1 MKIVI
6 SSSRF
11 APEADT
17 IKGFLIDIL
26 EDKDIRVTDDPS
38 EERNHRQDVAYI
50 YFCADHQANQQV
62 SMQDSEIDPEI
73 KDADW
78 VIVLAPLNHV
88 GKYTMMEVMFAIE
101 SFYTNPDGNP
111 VLTLFNCKDYYSD
124 RFPENRKEDKGFRNG
139 TDHPVFDEVNEISI
153 PCLKQM
159 IEEKIASFRQDGRE
173 QKEVYLGEYK
183 YDSDGIG
190 LKIAVRE
197 AFKKN
202 YKDVQFRFQQL
213 IGLAQPGSKVLAE
226 QLYFDKQRADYIS
239 NEYLPR
245 ESVDGNL
252 EQALANQRK
261 FIIVTGLPGSGKT
274 RAVLKLLKQNDGHQE
289 NQYAFGALS
298 DKNVVVVDQKNV
310 SEVNSRL
317 LREKDHVDYLK
328 RVKNQDVQPEDIYL
342 ICDQIKD
349 VFSMFQN
356 LDDLSRFFSI
366 IEDCNHIKFIATS
379 LPDAYYDFLQR
390 WGDRLCP
397 LPKKNDFV
405 EDQIIE
411 IPLISEDRNKD
422 DIKNWIYF
430 SLGVDS
436 RVESIGDCIKGLKN
450 YKEKIVERLYEKY
463 ETDKTDKLPYLN
475 VLMSSIQT
483 VETFRREPHLF
494 LPLLIFQKEII
505 DMHELTRSDAIDIT
519 VNTINYLIKNNV
531 IWAARFDGKGMAVG
545 IDQINNNDFRLSPA
559 RFEDHEDDF
568 ICEEEIFLDTKMST
582 KYVYG
587 VNEIVWEYLKK
598 VDANKH
604 EHKLLFD
611 YNKVDEIVESA
622 QLYYNAVKRA
632 STLRRILS
640 RVPYKDNRSEALSRL
655 WSYVYKKIDN
665 LNDEKESIDEL
676 NQVFGMLI
684 GLSSGMD
691 DIEKV
696 LELIEGKGI
705 TPNYSIIGQL
715 YIFGKDKPED
725 IKECI
730 EKKVQDIR
738 KRYHMDL
745 NTLFSF
751 SREVSFH
758 KLSFNEI
765 IDRIKESQ
773 FVNRA
778 GIAMSIQEFAAT
790 RKKDR
795 FVSMNLDRTFSM
807 LARKDFASNMDR
819 WTRLLELYEM
829 CKLNMTRLAIYAFI
843 QMAAKESNDIV
854 TMMNYVLSL
863 LPKKK
868 VDSVKD
874 VLPEGVDEEQIG
886 MHSSIVHEDDL
897 EYVFFSAI
905 ECSENF
911 KQAKAFFDIYLMLL
925 QRLMLSQKEN
935 PRMVSIVLHNV
946 GKYEFQQALLFLQE
960 TERRYKDE
968 KKPFSS
974 IMYNNLLK
982 KAPNVGEA
990 LAVLPSISEIQDYTI
1005 SNVLGTLKN
1014 RKLRNQKSDENEDMV
1029 EQKTDPKL
1037 FFYAYDVVMRSSVKR
1052 HRKSPSPFVLG
1063 LLYSFASTL
1072 KQEAFIRDKYLL
1084 VEDVE
1089 KKKLIDYSTTITSI
1103 RIKKPYR
1110 DIGTPEDKTDT
1121 SWGLFNKCRR
1131 FYRNREWYIN
1141 SDLYS
1146 NMMRKIY
1153 FAFQDDQERFS
1164 EQMRSLSH
1172 IIDEDESLIIKDEF
1186 FLANRYALDPVWN
1199 KKIFDRDH
1207 VSNEFIQD
1215 MKRSDIH
1222 KVRTLNKV
1230 LISLVKAGDVPFSKV
1245 WIFYQLIK
1253 GFYVKYPKRS
1263 KLKPDIFTFTNL
1275 LRAVKSKEDYDLV
1288 MKELNE
1294 IYKKKQDEQKHN
1306 KKHNKKYEIF
1316 NAEIFNDSL
1325 KQAQMRVGC
1334 FVEDKKQ
1341 DNDTDDSIDG
1351 ILREMQISFSK
1362 YDIIT
1367 PTTLNS
1373 DLKKLTEKKEFK
1385 NEDYNRLKKEVLE
1398 PNKKKIDYDIQSY
1411 VSMIKLSPTFME
1423 AKFWIVCLLADLN
1436 YEEYCNNLTQC
1447 RELASSA
1454 IMARYSIDN
1463 SVAFFDYWKNIMDD
1477 IGYEPGNPDSFTKYS
1492 DKPKKSQFK
1501 NDYDYYWS
1509 TRWEHLCREMHDYCF
1524 HGRRDKDRLESIK
1537 EQIQVFDD
1545 HNVEMGVF
1553 TFKEKVVDIRAIIKE
1568 KLK

>member
-11 APEADT
+11 AKEAEK
-17 IKGFLIDIL
+17 IKESLCKVL
-26 EDKDIRVTDDPS
+26 ASQDIRVTDDPS
-38 EERNHRQDVAYI
+38 VERWNRQKVAYI

-62 SMQDSEIDPEI
+62 SMQDVEIDPEI

-78 VIVLAPLNHV
+78 VIVAAPLNHV
-88 GKYTMMEVMFAIE
+88 GKYTMMEVMFAID
-101 SFYTNPDGNP
+101 SFYTNPNGNP
-111 VLTLFNCKDYYSD
+111 VLTIFNCTDYYSD
-124 RFPENRKEDKGFRNG
+124 RFPENRTEDKGFRNG
-139 TDHPVFDEVNEISI
+139 SDHPDFDEVNEISI
-153 PCLKQM
+153 PRLKQL
-159 IEEKIASFRQDGRE
+159 IEERIASFCQEGKE
-173 QKEVYLGEYK
+173 PKEVYLSEYK
-183 YDSDGIG
+183 YDSERNG
-190 LKIAVRE
+190 LFVAVFN
-197 AFKKN
+197 AFIN
-202 YKDVQFRFQQL
+202 NFKDNRYRFQQL
-213 IGLAQPGSKVLAE
+213 IGLAQPGSKVQAG
-226 QLYFDKQRADYIS
+226 QLYFDSLRANYIS

-274 RAVLKLLKQNDGHQE
+274 RAVLKLLEKNDGHQE

-310 SEVNSRL
+310 SDVKKRL
-317 LREKDHVDYLK
+317 LREKNHVEYLK
-328 RVKNQDVQPEDIYL
+328 RVKKQDVVPEDIYL

-349 VFSMFQN
+349 VFSMFEK

-366 IEDCNHIKFIATS
+366 IEESNHIKFIATS

-390 WGDRLCP
+390 WGDRPCP

-411 IPLISEDRNKD
+411 IPLISEDKNKD

-436 RVESIGDCIKGLKN
+436 RVESIGDCIKGLKD
-450 YKEKIVERLYEKY
+450 YKEKIVKGLYEKY
-463 ETDKTDKLPYLN
+463 ESDKTDKLPYLN

-483 VETFRREPHLF
+483 VETFRRDPHLF

-505 DMHELTRSDAIDIT
+505 DMHELSKIEAIDIT

-531 IWAARFDGKGMAVG
+531 IWAARFDAKGMAVG
-545 IDQINNNDFRLSPA
+545 VDQINNNDFRLSPA
-559 RFEDHEDDF
+559 KFEDHEDDF
-568 ICEEEIFLDTKMST
+568 ICDEEVFLDTKMST
-582 KYVYG
+582 KHVYG

-622 QLYYNAVKRA
+622 QLYYYAVKRA

-676 NQVFGMLI
+676 NQVVGMLI
-684 GLSSGMD
+684 GQSSGMD

-696 LELIEGKGI
+696 LELIECRGI

-725 IKECI
+725 IKKCI
-730 EKKVQDIR
+730 EEKVQNIR
-738 KRYHMDL
+738 ERYHMDS

-758 KLSFNEI
+758 KLSFNKI

-778 GIAMSIQEFAAT
+778 GRVMSIQEYAAT
-790 RKKDR
+790 RKTDR
-795 FVSMNLDRTFSM
+795 FVSMDLDRTFSL
-807 LARKDFASNMDR
+807 LARKDFASNLDR
-819 WTRLLELYEM
+819 WTILLELYEM

-854 TMMNYVLSL
+854 TMINYVLSL
-863 LPKKK
+863 LPKEK

-874 VLPEGVDEEQIG
+874 ILPEGVDQEQIG
-886 MHSSIVHEDDL
+886 KHSTIVHEDDL

-946 GKYEFQQALLFLQE
+946 GKYEFQQALLFLQK
-960 TERRYKDE
+960 TEQRYKDE

-1014 RKLRNQKSDENEDMV
+1014 RKLRNQKDDDNQDLDV
-1029 EQKTDPKL
+1029 PKTDPKL
-1037 FFYAYDVVMRSSVKR
+1037 FFYAYDVVMRSSFEK
-1052 HRKSPSPFVLG
+1052 HRTSPSPFVLG
-1063 LLYSFASTL
+1063 LLYNFASTL
-1072 KQEAFIRDKYLL
+1072 KQETFIRDKYLL
-1084 VEDVE
+1084 VENKE
-1089 KKKLIDYSTTITSI
+1089 KEKLIDDSTTVTSL

-1110 DIGTPEDKTDT
+1110 DIGTPEDRTDT
-1121 SWGLFNKCRR
+1121 SWGIFNECRS
-1131 FYRNREWYIN
+1131 FYRGREWYIN

-1146 NMMRKIY
+1146 NMMRKI
-1153 FAFQDDQERFS
+1153 FFSFKNDPKRFS
-1164 EQMRSLSH
+1164 EQMQSLSH
-1172 IIDEDESLIIKDEF
+1172 IIDEDERLIIKDEF
-1186 FLANRYALDPVWN
+1186 FLANRYAYDPVWN
-1199 KKIFDRDH
+1199 KKIFDGDH
-1207 VSNEFIQD
+1207 VSNEFIED

-1222 KVRTLNKV
+1222 KVRVLNKV
-1230 LISLVKAGDVPFSKV
+1230 LISIVNAGDVPFSKV
-1245 WIFYQLIK
+1245 WIFYEFIK
-1253 GFYVKYPKRS
+1253 VFYDKRPRWG
-1263 KLKPDIFTFTNL
+1263 KELKPDIYTFTNL
-1275 LRAVKSKEDYDLV
+1275 FRAVKSKEDYDLV
-1288 MKELNE
+1288 MKEL
-1294 IYKKKQDEQKHN
+1294 DELHETKAEGFMYAKFYVDALRDAQK
-1306 KKHNKKYEIF
+1306 
-1316 NAEIFNDSL
+1316 
-1325 KQAQMRVGC
+1325 RVGLT
-1334 FVEDKKQ
+1334 VEENGPSSKKEKTI
-1341 DNDTDDSIDG
+1341 ND
-1351 ILREMQISFSK
+1351 ILGDMKKSCEK
-1362 YDIIT
+1362 NDIIT
-1367 PTTLNS
+1367 STVLNRS
-1373 DLKKLTEKKEFK
+1373 LRRIIDIINKKDPKVKDRYKNEVYKRLDSEVLIPYEKKL
-1385 NEDYNRLKKEVLE
+1385 N
-1398 PNKKKIDYDIQSY
+1398 YDVASR
-1411 VSMIKLSPTFME
+1411 VAMIKLSPTFKE
-1423 AKFWIVCLLADLN
+1423 AESRIDFLLNIFD
-1436 YEEYCNNLTQC
+1436 YEEYCYHLTAC
-1447 RELASSA
+1447 RELATSVFMSQYN
-1454 IMARYSIDN
+1454 IKY
-1463 SVAFFDYWKNIMDD
+1463 SVAFFDYWKKIMDD
-1477 IGYEPGNPDSFTKYS
+1477 IGYEPGDPDSFTEDS

-1501 NDYDYYWS
+1501 DDYDYYWS

-1524 HGRRDKDRLESIK
+1524 HKCRDNERLKSIK
-1537 EQIQVFDD
+1537 EQIQVFDKYNEKLKD
-1545 HNVEMGVF
+1545 
-1553 TFKEKVVDIRAIIKE
+1553 FKFKGKVVDFRAIIGEIIK
-1568 KLK
+1568 

>member
-1 MKIVI
+1 M
-6 SSSRF
+6 
-11 APEADT
+11 
-17 IKGFLIDIL
+17 
-26 EDKDIRVTDDPS
+26 
-38 EERNHRQDVAYI
+38 QDV
-50 YFCADHQANQQV
+50 
-62 SMQDSEIDPEI
+62 EIDPEI

-78 VIVLAPLNHV
+78 VIVATPLNHV
-88 GKYTMMEVMFAIE
+88 GKYTMMEVMFAID

-111 VLTLFNCKDYYSD
+111 VLTIFNCTDYYSD
-124 RFPENRKEDKGFRNG
+124 RFPENRTEEKGFRNG
-139 TDHPVFDEVNEISI
+139 TDHPDFDEVNEISI
-153 PCLKQM
+153 PRLKQL
-159 IEEKIASFRQDGRE
+159 IEERIASFRQEGRE
-173 QKEVYLGEYK
+173 LQEVYLGEYK
-183 YDSDGIG
+183 YDSERDG
-190 LKIAVRE
+190 LFVAVFN
-197 AFKKN
+197 AFINN
-202 YKDVQFRFQQL
+202 YKDNRYRFQQL
-213 IGLAQPGSKVLAE
+213 IGLAQPGSEVQAE
-226 QLYFDKQRADYIS
+226 KLYFDRLRADYIS

-261 FIIVTGLPGSGKT
+261 FVIVTGLPGSGKT
-274 RAVLKLLKQNDGHQE
+274 RAVLKLLEKNDGHQE

-317 LREKDHVDYLK
+317 LREKNHVEYLK
-328 RVKNQDVQPEDIYL
+328 RVKKQDVVPEDIYL

-349 VFSMFQN
+349 VFSMFEK

-379 LPDAYYDFLQR
+379 LPDAYEDFLQR
-390 WGDRLCP
+390 WGDRPCP
-397 LPKKNDFV
+397 LPQKNDYV

-450 YKEKIVERLYEKY
+450 YKENIVKGLYEKY
-463 ETDKTDKLPYLN
+463 ESDKTDKLPYLD
-475 VLMSSIQT
+475 VLLSSIQT
-483 VETFRREPHLF
+483 VETFRRDPHLF

-505 DMHELTRSDAIDIT
+505 DMHELTRSDAIDKT
-519 VNTINYLIKNNV
+519 VKTINYLIRNNV
-531 IWAARFDGKGMAVG
+531 IWAARFDDRGMAVG
-545 IDQINNNDFRLSPA
+545 VDQINSNDFRLSPA
-559 RFEDHEDDF
+559 RFDDHKDDF
-568 ICEEEIFLDTKMST
+568 ICDEEVFLDTKIST
-582 KYVYG
+582 KYIYG

-655 WSYVYKKIDN
+655 WSYAYEKIDN

-725 IKECI
+725 IKKCI

-738 KRYHMDL
+738 ERYHMDL

-795 FVSMNLDRTFSM
+795 FVSMNLDRTFSL

-874 VLPEGVDEEQIG
+874 ILPEGIDEEQIG
-886 MHSSIVHEDDL
+886 KHSSIVHEDDL

-946 GKYEFQQALLFLQE
+946 GKYEFQQTLLFLQK
-960 TERRYKDE
+960 TEQRYKAE

-1014 RKLRNQKSDENEDMV
+1014 RKLRNQKDDDNQDLDV
-1029 EQKTDPKL
+1029 PKTDPKL
-1037 FFYAYDVVMRSSVKR
+1037 FFYAYDVVMRSSFEK
-1052 HRKSPSPFVLG
+1052 HRTSPSPFVLG
-1063 LLYSFASTL
+1063 LLYNFASTL
-1072 KQEAFIRDKYLL
+1072 KQETFIRDKYLL
-1084 VEDVE
+1084 VEDDE
-1089 KKKLIDYSTTITSI
+1089 KKKLIDYSTTVTSL

-1110 DIGTPEDKTDT
+1110 DIGTPEDRTDT
-1121 SWGLFNKCRR
+1121 SWGIFNKCRS
-1131 FYRNREWYIN
+1131 FYRGREWYIN

-1146 NMMRKIY
+1146 NMMRKI
-1153 FAFQDDQERFS
+1153 FFSFKNDPKRFS
-1164 EQMRSLSH
+1164 EQMQSLSH
-1172 IIDEDESLIIKDEF
+1172 IIDEDERLIIKDEF
-1186 FLANRYALDPVWN
+1186 FLANRYAYDPVWN
-1199 KKIFDRDH
+1199 KKIFDGDH
-1207 VSNEFIQD
+1207 VSNEFIED

-1222 KVRTLNKV
+1222 KVRVLNKV
-1230 LISLVKAGDVPFSKV
+1230 LISIVNAGDVPFSKI
-1245 WIFYQLIK
+1245 WIYYEFIKDFYD
-1253 GFYVKYPKRS
+1253 KRPRWG
-1263 KLKPDIFTFTNL
+1263 KELKPDIYTFTNL
-1275 LRAVKSKEDYDLV
+1275 FRAVKSKEDYDLV
-1288 MKELNE
+1288 MKEL
-1294 IYKKKQDEQKHN
+1294 DELHETKAEGFMYAKFYVDALRDAQK
-1306 KKHNKKYEIF
+1306 
-1316 NAEIFNDSL
+1316 
-1325 KQAQMRVGC
+1325 RVGLT
-1334 FVEDKKQ
+1334 VEEKGPSSKKEKTI
-1341 DNDTDDSIDG
+1341 ND
-1351 ILREMQISFSK
+1351 ILGDMKKSCEK
-1362 YDIIT
+1362 NDIIT
-1367 PTTLNS
+1367 STVLNRS
-1373 DLKKLTEKKEFK
+1373 LMRIIDIINKKDPKVKDIYKNEVYKRLDSEVLIPYEKKL
-1385 NEDYNRLKKEVLE
+1385 N
-1398 PNKKKIDYDIQSY
+1398 YDVASR
-1411 VSMIKLSPTFME
+1411 VAMIKLSPTFKE
-1423 AKFWIVCLLADLN
+1423 AESRIVFLLNNFD
-1436 YEEYCNNLTQC
+1436 YEEYCYHLTAC
-1447 RELASSA
+1447 RELAASVS
-1454 IMARYSIDN
+1454 MAQYNIKY
-1463 SVAFFDYWKNIMDD
+1463 SVAFFDYWKKIMDD
-1477 IGYEPGNPDSFTKYS
+1477 IGYEPGNPDSFTEDS
-1492 DKPKKSQFK
+1492 DKPKKSQF
-1501 NDYDYYWS
+1501 NDDYDYYWS

-1524 HGRRDKDRLESIK
+1524 HKCRDNERLKSIK
-1537 EQIQVFDD
+1537 EQIQVFDKYNEKLKD
-1545 HNVEMGVF
+1545 
-1553 TFKEKVVDIRAIIKE
+1553 FKFKGKVVDFRAIIRE

>member
-62 SMQDSEIDPEI
+62 SMQDAEIDPEI

-101 SFYTNPDGNP
+101 SFYKNPDGNP

-124 RFPENRKEDKGFRNG
+124 RFPENRTEEKGFRNG

-190 LKIAVRE
+190 VEMAVRE

-202 YKDVQFRFQQL
+202 YKDIQFRFQQL

-274 RAVLKLLKQNDGHQE
+274 RAVLKLLNENDGHQE

-328 RVKNQDVQPEDIYL
+328 RVKNQDVEPEDIYL

-349 VFSMFQN
+349 VFSMFDK
-356 LDDLSRFFSI
+356 LDDLSSFFSI

-390 WGDRLCP
+390 WGDRPCP

-450 YKEKIVERLYEKY
+450 YKENIVKGLYQQY
-463 ETDKTDKLPYLN
+463 EPDKLPYLN

-483 VETFRREPHLF
+483 VETFRRDPRLF
-494 LPLLIFQKEII
+494 LPVLIFQKEII
-505 DMHELTRSDAIDIT
+505 DMHELNKSDAIDKT
-519 VNTINYLIKNNV
+519 VKTINYLIKNNV
-531 IWAARFDGKGMAVG
+531 IWAARFDDRGMAVG
-545 IDQINNNDFRLSPA
+545 VDQINNNDFRLSPA
-559 RFEDHEDDF
+559 RFDDYKDDF
-568 ICEEEIFLDTKMST
+568 ICDEEVFLDTKIST

-598 VDANKH
+598 IDVNKH
-604 EHKLLFD
+604 DHKLLFD
-611 YNKVDEIVESA
+611 YNRVDEIVESA

-655 WSYVYKKIDN
+655 WSYVYRKIEK

-684 GLSSGMD
+684 GQSSGMD
-691 DIEKV
+691 EIEAV
-696 LELIEGKGI
+696 LKLIESKGV

-715 YIFGKDKPED
+715 YQFGKDKPID
-725 IKECI
+725 IKKGI
-730 EKKVQDIR
+730 EEKVKGIR
-738 KRYHMDL
+738 ENHKMKF

-751 SREVSFH
+751 SREVSFY
-758 KLSFNEI
+758 KLSFDEI
-765 IDRIKESQ
+765 IDRIKKAQ
-773 FVNRA
+773 FENRA
-778 GIAMSIQEFAAT
+778 GNVMSIQEYADT
-790 RKKDR
+790 RKDDR
-795 FVSMNLDRTFSM
+795 FSSMDFDKTFSV
-807 LARKDFASNMDR
+807 LARKDFASNMDG

-863 LPKKK
+863 LPKEK
-868 VDSVKD
+868 VEAVNDI
-874 VLPEGVDEEQIG
+874 LPEGVNKELIG
-886 MHSSIVHEDDL
+886 SHSSIVHEDDL

-911 KQAKAFFDIYLMLL
+911 KQAKAFFDIYLKLT
-925 QRLMLSQKEN
+925 QKEN
-935 PRMVSIVLHNV
+935 PRMVSIALHNV

-960 TERRYKDE
+960 TEQRYQDE

-990 LAVLPSISEIQDYTI
+990 LAVLPYISEIQDYTI
-1005 SNVLGTLKN
+1005 SNVLKALKN
-1014 RKLRNQKSDENEDMV
+1014 RKLRNQKDDENEDLGV
-1029 EQKTDPKL
+1029 PKTDPKI
-1037 FFYAYDVVMRSSVKR
+1037 FFYAYDVVMRSYFKS
-1052 HRKSPSPFVLG
+1052 HRMSPSPFVIG
-1063 LLYSFASTL
+1063 TLYNFASTL
-1072 KQEAFIRDKYLL
+1072 KQEVFIRNKYLL
-1084 VEDVE
+1084 VDDDE
-1089 KKKLIDYSTTITSI
+1089 KNQLIDYSTTVSSL

-1110 DIGTPEDKTDT
+1110 DIGTPDDRTDT
-1121 SWGLFNKCRR
+1121 SWGIFNKCRK
-1131 FYRNREWYIN
+1131 FYTSKNWYIN

-1153 FAFQDDQERFS
+1153 FSFKNDPERFS
-1164 EQMRSLSH
+1164 EQMQSLSR
-1172 IIDEDESLIIKDEF
+1172 IIDEDERLIIKDEF
-1186 FLANRYALDPVWN
+1186 FLVNRYAYDPVWN
-1199 KKIFDRDH
+1199 ERVFEDDH
-1207 VSNEFIQD
+1207 VSHEFIED

-1222 KVRTLNKV
+1222 KVRALNKV
-1230 LISLVKAGDVPFSKV
+1230 LISMVNAGNVPFSKV
-1245 WIFYQLIK
+1245 WTYYLFIKDFYD
-1253 GFYVKYPKRS
+1253 KRPRS
-1263 KLKPDIFTFTNL
+1263 GKELKPDIFTFTNL
-1275 LRAVKSKEDYDLV
+1275 FRAVKSKEDYDLV
-1288 MKELNE
+1288 MKELKELHKTKAKDFMYAKFYVN
-1294 IYKKKQDEQKHN
+1294 
-1306 KKHNKKYEIF
+1306 
-1316 NAEIFNDSL
+1316 SL
-1325 KQAQMRVGC
+1325 KDAQKRVGLPVKERGPSSKNEKTINDI
-1334 FVEDKKQ
+1334 FEEMKK
-1341 DNDTDDSIDG
+1341 
-1351 ILREMQISFSK
+1351 SFDEN
-1362 YDIIT
+1362 DIIT
-1367 PTTLNS
+1367 STILNRFLMS
-1373 DLKKLTEKKEFK
+1373 LNDYIEKQNSKTKKEFK
-1385 NEDYNRLKKEVLE
+1385 IKVYKRLDSEMLDPYEEKMC
-1398 PNKKKIDYDIQSY
+1398 YDVASC
-1411 VSMIKLSPTFME
+1411 VAMIKLSPTLKD
-1423 AKFWIVCLLADLN
+1423 AKFWIDFLLDN
-1436 YEEYCNNLTQC
+1436 FDYEEYCYHLTQC
-1447 RELASSA
+1447 RELGTSVY
-1454 IMARYSIDN
+1454 MAQYNIEYSVD
-1463 SVAFFDYWKNIMDD
+1463 FFDYWNTIMDD
-1477 IGYEPGNPDSFTKYS
+1477 IGYEPGNSDSFTEDS
-1492 DKPKKSQFK
+1492 DKPKKSRFE

-1509 TRWEHLCREMHDYCF
+1509 TRWEHLTREMHNYCYT
-1524 HGRRDKDRLESIK
+1524 GCRDNDRLESIK
-1537 EQIQVFDD
+1537 EQIQVFDKYD
-1545 HNVEMGVF
+1545 EKLMDF
-1553 TFKEKVVDIRAIIKE
+1553 TFDGKFVDFRAI
-1568 KLK
+1568 

>member
-1 MKIVI
+1 
-6 SSSRF
+6 
-11 APEADT
+11 
-17 IKGFLIDIL
+17 
-26 EDKDIRVTDDPS
+26 
-38 EERNHRQDVAYI
+38 
-50 YFCADHQANQQV
+50 
-62 SMQDSEIDPEI
+62 
-73 KDADW
+73 
-78 VIVLAPLNHV
+78 
-88 GKYTMMEVMFAIE
+88 MFAIE

-310 SEVNSRL
+310 SDVSKRL
-317 LREKDHVDYLK
+317 LREKDRVDYLK
-328 RVKNQDVQPEDIYL
+328 RVKNQDVEPEDIYL

-349 VFSMFQN
+349 VFSMFEK

-390 WGDRLCP
+390 WGDRPCP
-397 LPKKNDFV
+397 LPQKNDYV

-450 YKEKIVERLYEKY
+450 YKENIVKGLYEKY
-463 ETDKTDKLPYLN
+463 ESDKTDKLPYLD
-475 VLMSSIQT
+475 VLLSSIQT

-568 ICEEEIFLDTKMST
+568 ICEEEVFLDTKMST

-622 QLYYNAVKRA
+622 QLYYYAVKRL

-640 RVPYKDNRSEALSRL
+640 RVPYKDNRSEALSKL

-696 LELIEGKGI
+696 LELIECRGI

-725 IKECI
+725 IKKCI
-730 EKKVQDIR
+730 EEKVHDIR
-738 KRYHMDL
+738 ERYHMDS

-751 SREVSFH
+751 SREVSFY

-765 IDRIKESQ
+765 IDKIKESQ

-778 GIAMSIQEFAAT
+778 GRVMSIQEYAAT
-790 RKKDR
+790 RKTDR
-795 FVSMNLDRTFSM
+795 FVSMDLDKTFVM
-807 LARKDFASNMDR
+807 LARKEETTMNEMARLIEVYKMCNM
-819 WTRLLELYEM
+819 
-829 CKLNMTRLAIYAFI
+829 NMTRPSIYAFA
-843 QMAAKESNDIV
+843 QTAAKESNDIV
-854 TMMNYVLSL
+854 TMMNYVFSL
-863 LPKKK
+863 LPKEK

-874 VLPEGVDEEQIG
+874 ILPEGIDEEQIG
-886 MHSSIVHEDDL
+886 KHSTIVHEDDL

-911 KQAKAFFDIYLMLL
+911 KQAKAFFDIYLML
-925 QRLMLSQKEN
+925 SQKEN
-935 PRMVSIVLHNV
+935 PRMVSIVLLNV
-946 GKYEFQQALLFLQE
+946 KKNEFQQALLFLQK
-960 TERRYKDE
+960 TERRYKAE

-990 LAVLPSISEIQDYTI
+990 LAVLPFIPEIQDYTI
-1005 SNVLGTLKN
+1005 SNVLGTLKK
-1014 RKLRNQKSDENEDMV
+1014 RKLKNQKDDGNEDMV

-1037 FFYAYDVVMRSSVKR
+1037 FFYAYDVVMRSIFKR

-1063 LLYSFASTL
+1063 RLYTFASTP
-1072 KQEAFIRDKYLL
+1072 KQEAFIRNKYLL
-1084 VEDVE
+1084 VEDDE
-1089 KKKLIDYSTTITSI
+1089 KKQLIDYSTTVTSL
-1103 RIKKPYR
+1103 RIKKTYR

-1121 SWGLFNKCRR
+1121 SWGIFNKCRR
-1131 FYRNREWYIN
+1131 FYKDRRWYIN
-1141 SDLYS
+1141 ADLYS

-1153 FAFQDDQERFS
+1153 FSFKNDPERFS
-1164 EQMRSLSH
+1164 EQMQSLSH

-1186 FLANRYALDPVWN
+1186 FLANRYAYDPVWN
-1199 KKIFDRDH
+1199 KRIFDGDH
-1207 VSNEFIQD
+1207 VSNEFIED

-1222 KVRTLNKV
+1222 KVRALNKV
-1230 LISLVKAGDVPFSKV
+1230 LISMVNAGDVPFSKV
-1245 WIFYQLIK
+1245 WIYYLFIKDFYD
-1253 GFYVKYPKRS
+1253 KRPRWG
-1263 KLKPDIFTFTNL
+1263 KELKPDIFTFTNL
-1275 LRAVKSKEDYDLV
+1275 FRAVKSKEDYDLV
-1288 MKELNE
+1288 MKELNKM
-1294 IYKKKQDEQKHN
+1294 YPYKKKKKQDE
-1306 KKHNKKYEIF
+1306 KKQDEKKQFLFRAKIF
-1316 NAEIFNDSL
+1316 KDSFM
-1325 KQAQMRVGC
+1325 QAQMRVGC
-1334 FVEDKKQ
+1334 YVENKQ
-1341 DNDTDDSIDG
+1341 QENDTDDSIDG
-1351 ILREMQISFSK
+1351 ILRKMQSSYGK

-1367 PTTLNS
+1367 PTTLNA
-1373 DLKKLTEKKEFK
+1373 DLIKLTENKEFK
-1385 NEDYNRLKKEVLE
+1385 DEDYNRLIKEVIE
-1398 PNKKKIDYDIQSY
+1398 PNKRKIDYDILFY

-1423 AKFWIVCLLADLN
+1423 AQFWIVSLLYDFN
-1436 YEEYCNNLTQC
+1436 FEEDYEEYCYQLTAC
-1447 RELASSA
+1447 RELAASVS
-1454 IMARYSIDN
+1454 MAQYNIKY
-1463 SVAFFDYWKNIMDD
+1463 SVAFFDYWKKIMDD
-1477 IGYEPGNPDSFTKYS
+1477 IGYEPGDSDSFTEDS

-1501 NDYDYYWS
+1501 DDYDYYWS

-1524 HGRRDKDRLESIK
+1524 HKCRDNERLKSIK
-1537 EQIQVFDD
+1537 EQIQVFDKYNEKLKD
-1545 HNVEMGVF
+1545 
-1553 TFKEKVVDIRAIIKE
+1553 FKFKGKVVDFRAIIRE